1 MYVCIYIYNIVKSPQ
16 WSVQLTPFVPSL
28 SLHPT
33 RRRCPPQSFLRSLQ
47 WRRHP
52 QILRELENSKAS
64 FSSNHEAFNSS
75 HRNMIWQSLQ
85 PPGCSKFRTDLGD
98 SIRFDPTWLQLPLLP
113 HGISTGWSLVWQRM
127 SRLFFLTANVVNHE
141 KTQCHKPSHEKPTMT
156 GMLQL
161 DSAPSC
167 RLKLRLF
174 SYGSSP

>member
-1 MYVCIYIYNIVKSPQ
+1 MICQIHPFRAQPFAAPNTPPLPSTKFPSKPSVK
-16 WSVQLTPFVPSL
+16 
-28 SLHPT
+28 
-33 RRRCPPQSFLRSLQ
+33 
-47 WRRHP
+47 
-52 QILRELENSKAS
+52 KAS
-64 FSSNHEAFNSS
+64 SDTKRIREFKSHFFHQIMKPSKPS

-141 KTQCHKPSHEKPTMT
+141 KTQCHKPYHEKPTMT